1 MVSVGHF
8 TFWISLFAERNR
20 YMYSQASRS
29 NYCIVGIYMSS
40 YIYLFIIIILEQKGV
55 MQTNKLAG
63 V

>member
-1 MVSVGHF
+1 
-8 TFWISLFAERNR
+8 
-20 YMYSQASRS
+20 MYSQASRS